1 MTSITIEPN
10 KCLSGQ
16 FYDTDNDLRGDIS
29 LRRFEL
35 NLSEEDDG
43 IDFFMRNAEG
53 SNNDTYIFT
62 VLSPDEAEIL
72 ADNLRRLAEQS
83 RRIMAENI

>member
-10 KCLSGQ
+10 KRLSGQ

-35 NLSEEDDG
+35 NLSEDDDG
-43 IDFFMRNAEG
+43 IDFFMRNAG
-53 SNNDTYIFT
+53 SSNNETYIFT
-62 VLSPDEAEIL
+62 VLSPDEADLL

-83 RRIMAENI
+83 RRIMNQV